1 MGSVQGL
8 EQRPQKA
15 EEATVAV
22 PQTNGPAKAAA
33 AAEAAAAASEEL
45 VLLAWLIVLLRTRED
60 QQFTF
65 EWAYYR
71 TGGTEAETG
80 EGGGG
85 GGGDKLS
92 RVVRLSASEVVPDL
106 STRVDRA
113 ASAIASRIAASS
125 PRPRTGPISLLL
137 GTGSLSPQGRG
148 SSKGEEEEEANKDEP
163 SLHVE
168 VRLGGGD
175 GGSAVEVRPVWHS
188 EDMLPFTVRRHVEN
202 LKETVGQ
209 CVSRPE
215 AAVKSLLGPTEHD
228 LEQIWGWNGTVPA
241 TYDCCMHEVVS
252 ERARRH
258 PDKEAISSF
267 DGRLTYGQVD
277 GYSTALARRLRA
289 ELGVRLHDVV
299 PVCFEKSRW
308 TVVAVLAV
316 LKAGATMVMMDPS
329 LPLGRLRNM
338 AGQVGAKVMVS
349 SRKQRGLAE
358 SILGISSRIVV
369 VEEETFASVSLETD
383 RAGRTK
389 EGEREEEEEEEE
401 KELPRV
407 PPSTIM
413 YIIFTSGST
422 GTPKGVQI
430 SHRTYSSSAFPRARA
445 VGYAEDWRV
454 LDFASYAFD
463 VSIDSM
469 MLTLANGGC
478 LCIPSDEERLDDI
491 NGAMRRMRVNYAGI
505 TPSVARILDLDVVDS
520 LRGGLGLGGEAV
532 SARDVD
538 VWGRHARIVIG
549 YGPCECTIGCTVNPS
564 AATGRGYVSI
574 GRGNGAA
581 IWIVDP
587 ADHEVLVPVGAVGE
601 LLVEGPIVGQGYLGD
616 PEKTAAAFVG
626 APRWLAAGHGSGS
639 GSGSA
644 RYPGRGGPEVR
655 LYKTG
660 DLGRYDPDGSG
671 GIVFV
676 GRKDTQ
682 VKLRGQRVELGE
694 IESQLR
700 ARLPPETTVIAEVIT
715 PSSSLSS
722 SSQAV
727 LVAFVAPRPA
737 NAYGQEVALETV
749 RLGPELGAALA
760 RADREVAEVLPRYM
774 VPTAYIPVSRIPT
787 LISGKTDRKRLR
799 QFGAGVDLRQMTA
812 SAAVAAASTEDRLRH
827 AWARTLR
834 LDPETIG
841 AADNFFALGG
851 DSLAAMR
858 LVSVCRE
865 GGLDLSVVKTF
876 SHPTLSAMAAPAEE
890 VIKEAARACGVDV
903 AEVQDM
909 YPCTPTQE
917 SLFTFSLKSAEP
929 YVAQRVAAIPAH
941 VSLGAWKRAWEAVVA
956 ATPVLR
962 SRLVQIPDRAGLDQ
976 VVLAEGIRWRHVT
989 AANGLDRYLEQ
1000 DRRERMDLGQSLA
1013 RYAIVEVEVEGEG
1026 EGQKQRYMVWT
1037 LHHAVYDGWSE
1048 PLLLEQVRDA
1058 LKNDDQDDDDD
1069 DDDDNNNNKNKNKKT
1084 ETGKPTMAD
1093 FVQFLRE
1100 TDEAETRAFWRRELQ
1115 GATGPQF
1122 PRVPSRDFV
1131 PTADRIAERRVSLPP
1146 GAVSALPFT
1155 LATLIRAA
1163 WALVSSR
1170 HTLSGDV
1177 VFGETLTGRD
1187 VALPG
1192 VDAIAGP
1199 LIATVPV
1206 RVRVPLPRGRRGG
1219 AGAGTVASFLA
1230 SVQRAALART
1240 PFQHMGMQNIRRVSR
1255 DAQYA
1260 CEAPAGLVIQPLP
1273 DQDRIAALA
1282 DLGFG
1287 PGDPVREAIHFNP
1300 YPLMLACGIEPGGA
1314 GGGGGHQ
1321 HAFRVCASFD
1331 GSLLTDDQMG
1341 RVLAQLEAAC
1351 VDLATGDLDRS
1362 LDDVSCL
1369 PADDLAQIWR
1379 WNRDPPLL
1387 TPDRATGRLRTD
1399 PVAVRPGAVY
1409 APRAVVPWVCDLASP
1424 SSRLA
1429 PIGCPGELWLEGG
1442 FLTGDDVVDSPP
1454 WLLAGGPGETAG
1466 GRRGKVR
1473 PTGDVVELR
1482 EDGRLVYL
1490 GRKDGDGALA
1500 FLRGGLGADPA
1511 ELEAHVSAYLPP
1523 SSTRAVAV
1531 PVPVPVPVPATTE
1544 EEERNDSNSV
1554 SRQNLMVLIQHPR
1567 TTSPES
1573 ESEPGSIR
1581 ILPDDCRVALPEGGF
1596 EAVVCAE
1603 LPLDLAGR
1611 LKRLDKYA
1619 QNSLASHLVPSAYV
1633 VVDKLPATEGGEGE
1647 IDRPLL
1653 QKLASS
1659 IPRQVLDRLRE
1670 GLEAAWKSSSSNF
1683 LPTPQQQ
1690 QQQQS
1695 TTTTTTTTKTNNG
1708 TTNTTTTRSPTA
1720 VAEDILR
1727 NAWAGVLGLDAG
1739 QIDVDDNFFRLGGD
1753 SVLAMKLVSRLR
1765 ARGHKLTVADVF
1777 RHMRLGDAAKVLKVN
1792 SSSSKTDN
1800 SSSSSPSSSGD
1811 ANNNNT
1817 TTTNTAAAAPAP
1829 GTPASPPPYRPFSML
1844 SSPTTTTT
1852 TTAAAAA
1859 AATGDPQRFVEEVV
1873 RPQLGDPNWAVQD
1886 VYPATDSQVL
1896 DVRAS
1901 IRPPRTSVQ
1910 YTMLY
1915 SDPSTGTGFDRPRL
1929 LRACAALVAAH
1940 DILRTVFVEHA
1951 SALYQVVI
1959 DKAHLDVPVAEVR
1972 VAAAAD
1978 AGAESDHLEHAVRAH
1993 CSAHVESEAA
2003 FRLGSPMVHFFL
2015 VEAEEEEDEE
2025 EVGRRRRRGRR
2036 ECLVICLSHALYDGV
2051 SLPALLRDLDGLY
2064 TSGAANTPSPTPSA
2078 PFSSYLA
2085 RARAEPARSEALAY
2099 WKTLL
2104 AGASLSVLPGQTT
2117 TTTTATSSS
2126 SSRAIFHF
2134 NPVPSSSSTTTT
2146 TNDDSPV
2153 ATTATLLTAAWALVL
2168 ARRLRSPDVT
2178 FGAVTSGRAA
2188 EAVTVPVAAGGGGD
2202 QGDEAEA
2209 EAEAAVVAGPCY
2221 QLTPVR
2227 VPFARGWAAADLLAY
2242 VQRQAAESSAHDF
2255 VGFSAVAEAVGW
2267 TSSSSPSTWTWTNN
2281 NTINL
2286 DNNGNG
2292 NGNDNDNGNNVF
2304 FDSIVHHQ
2312 DWEDFD
2318 EMPFAGGRC
2327 AVDILNPHGDAAR
2340 PLKAVSFVRDGRLHV
2355 GVVGSEHDAALVDDL
2370 LAQLTAAAQQ
2380 LSVRAGDSAEPLLP
2394 DHLFET
2400 SRE

>member
-33 AAEAAAAASEEL
+33 AAEAAAAASEEV

-137 GTGSLSPQGRG
+137 GTGSLSPRGQG
-148 SSKGEEEEEANKDEP
+148 SSKGEGEEEANKDEP

-188 EDMLPFTVRRHVEN
+188 EDMLPFTVRQHVEN

-369 VEEETFASVSLETD
+369 VEEETFAAVSLETD

-505 TPSVARILDLDVVDS
+505 TPSVARILDLDV
-520 LRGGLGLGGEAV
+520 
-532 SARDVD
+532 
-538 VWGRHARIVIG
+538 
-549 YGPCECTIGCTVNPS
+549 
-564 AATGRGYVSI
+564 
-574 GRGNGAA
+574 
-581 IWIVDP
+581 
-587 ADHEVLVPVGAVGE
+587 
-601 LLVEGPIVGQGYLGD
+601 
-616 PEKTAAAFVG
+616 
-626 APRWLAAGHGSGS
+626 
-639 GSGSA
+639 
-644 RYPGRGGPEVR
+644 
-655 LYKTG
+655 TG

-715 PSSSLSS
+715 PSSSSSPSS

-737 NAYGQEVALETV
+737 NAHGQEVALETV

-812 SAAVAAASTEDRLRH
+812 EAAAAASKRPPLSETEDRLRH

-989 AANGLDRYLEQ
+989 AADGLDRYLEQ

-1013 RYAIVEVEVEGEG
+1013 RYAIVEVEVEVEG

-1069 DDDDNNNNKNKNKKT
+1069 DDDDNKKYNDNKNNKNKKT

-1100 TDEAETRAFWRRELQ
+1100 TDEAETRAFWRRELR

-1131 PTADRIAERRVSLPP
+1131 PTADRIVERRVSLPP

-1260 CEAPAGLVIQPLP
+1260 CEAPTGLVIQPLP

-1859 AATGDPQRFVEEVV
+1859 ATGDPQRFVEEVV

-2134 NPVPSSSSTTTT
+2134 NPVPSSSSSSSPSSSSPNGDGPALNGTTTTTTTT

-2267 TSSSSPSTWTWTNN
+2267 TSSSSTSTSTWTNN

-2286 DNNGNG
+2286 DNNG
-2292 NGNDNDNGNNVF
+2292 NDNGNNVF

-2380 LSVRAGDSAEPLLP
+2380 LSVRAGDSAELLLP